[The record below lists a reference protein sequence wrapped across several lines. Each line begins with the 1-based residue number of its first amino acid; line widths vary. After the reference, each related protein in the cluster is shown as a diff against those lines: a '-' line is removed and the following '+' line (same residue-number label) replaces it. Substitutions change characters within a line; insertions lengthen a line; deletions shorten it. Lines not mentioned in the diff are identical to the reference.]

1 MQIMIT
7 HGSLATTRVL
17 QLNRVQIA
25 LAVVALALLLMLFS
39 GLVYH
44 FVLLKAAREGWP
56 VVSQIV
62 RFVVRDE
69 VAQRDRFVRENLDA
83 IATKVGEAQ
92 AKLLKLEAMGD
103 RVAGMAGVKPEEFK
117 PVLTPRPNASAAPG
131 TAAPGGQGGPF
142 IPGMSSD
149 HRIALDALNADMDA
163 LGARADQYN
172 DLFTLV
178 ESRLLEGR
186 LAQLLVPSTKP
197 VEGPVGSGFGF
208 RTDPFTGR
216 GALHMGLDFPADV
229 GTPIM
234 AAAGGVVI
242 NTDNHAAYGLLV
254 EVDHGSNLV
263 TRYAHAS
270 KVLVK
275 TGDLVKRG
283 QTIALV
289 GNTGRSTG
297 PHLHFEVHVD
307 RVPQNPARFL
317 AGRATP
323 PALPLAA
330 GAPALSAAAAPAEPK
345 RARRQR
351 AAAAAAAPGAAAPAP
366 AAPAP
371 AAPSPADPGS

>member
-17 QLNRVQIA
+17 QLNRVQIG

-117 PVLTPRPNASAAPG
+117 PVLTPRPNASVAPG
-131 TAAPGGQGGPF
+131 AAATTRGQSGQGGPY
-142 IPGMSSD
+142 IPGISAD
-149 HRIALDALNADMDA
+149 HRVALDSLNADMDA
-163 LGARADQYN
+163 LGARADQYT

-242 NTDNHAAYGLLV
+242 NTETHPAYGLLV

-270 KVLVK
+270 KIMVK
-275 TGDLVKRG
+275 SGDLVKRG

-297 PHLHFEVHVD
+297 PHLHFEVLVD

-323 PALPLAA
+323 PAPAMAA
-330 GAPALSAAAAPAEPK
+330 DAAPAEAKPK
-345 RARRQR
+345 RRARTN
-351 AAAAAAAPGAAAPAP
+351 APAAPATQGAAPAP
-366 AAPAP
+366 AAPAAP
-371 AAPSPADPGS
+371 APAEPAS